1 MLFFFIE
8 KTEGVAMQTMTPVN
22 LSNQSQ
28 TSKVAPLDSIVLQRL
43 LDEVKRENTKAH
55 FVGGNFDRVHNR
67 HNR

>member
-1 MLFFFIE
+1 
-8 KTEGVAMQTMTPVN
+8 MQTMTPVN